1 MRICS
6 YLPAARVICES
17 DSWRSERDVD
27 AERVRAR
34 SWIGHVVETA
44 RSDIALAIGVAIR
57 GVDFRIE
64 AFVARQEQEIVAGNV
79 HARRLATH
87 DASGE
92 GEGVANG
99 EILQAFE
106 GAVFNPASRELGRL
120 FDAVAIGQR
129 RGEEITTLRCVTLR
143 LVDQRG
149 VVEGLA
155 AELSAPQPARIEVA
169 PREVVV

>member
-44 RSDIALAIGVAIR
+44 RSDIALAIGVAI
-57 GVDFRIE
+57 
-64 AFVARQEQEIVAGNV
+64 
-79 HARRLATH
+79 
-87 DASGE
+87 
-92 GEGVANG
+92 
-99 EILQAFE
+99 
-106 GAVFNPASRELGRL
+106 
-120 FDAVAIGQR
+120 GQR